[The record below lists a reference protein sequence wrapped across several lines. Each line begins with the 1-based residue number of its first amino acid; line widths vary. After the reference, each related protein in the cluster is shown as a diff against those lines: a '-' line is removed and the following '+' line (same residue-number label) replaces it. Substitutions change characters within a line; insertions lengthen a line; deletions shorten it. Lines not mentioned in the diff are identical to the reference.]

1 MMWQL
6 SEDKLGYGCCVTSDK
21 FNDILVE
28 NDTFYLC
35 SGKTDVIFVRLVEV
49 AGYVQKEESS
59 IRRLMALCVWIW
71 IVLCYEF

>member
-1 MMWQL
+1 MDVASHRISLMIFWWKMIL
-6 SEDKLGYGCCVTSDK
+6 SICAP
-21 FNDILVE
+21 
-28 NDTFYLC
+28 
-35 SGKTDVIFVRLVEV
+35 GKADVIFVRLVEV